1 MFRQRFGKWMVV
13 RHEYQRAV
21 SETAVRERIER
32 GNACLQVS
40 AERQSCHLCSIALCK
55 STKSIHQKSWN
66 SSDASYLR
74 GRESDRSLCA
84 LEVVSLD
91 RSQSTSRLAKCRQRY
106 TWKCLKGRGRSFL
119 KLLSKVVR
127 YEQVMY
133 IALVREKVGIVR
145 TNWRILVI
153 LDLFQVSSW
162 KLFKSWGLMTYG
174 LLESTRALEESSGTE

>member
-1 MFRQRFGKWMVV
+1 MCFQFWTERMATSLVSRKPNRSCQQ
-13 RHEYQRAV
+13 YQ
-21 SETAVRERIER
+21 SFER
-32 GNACLQVS
+32 GIACLQVS

-74 GRESDRSLCA
+74 ERESDTSLCA

-145 TNWRILVI
+145 ANWRILVI
-153 LDLFQVSSW
+153 LDLFKSAPGNFSNHGVS
-162 KLFKSWGLMTYG
+162 
-174 LLESTRALEESSGTE
+174 

>member
-1 MFRQRFGKWMVV
+1 MATSLVSRKPNRRVS
-13 RHEYQRAV
+13 AV
-21 SETAVRERIER
+21 LISQARC
-32 GNACLQVS
+32 ACLQVS

-55 STKSIHQKSWN
+55 STKRIHQRSWN

-74 GRESDRSLCA
+74 GQESDRSLCA

-91 RSQSTSRLAKCRQRY
+91 RSQFYVTISKLAIGY

-119 KLLSKVVR
+119 KLLSKIIR

-133 IALVREKVGIVR
+133 IALVREKAGIVR

-162 KLFKSWGLMTYG
+162 NSPNNGFDGL
-174 LLESTRALEESSGTE
+174 RAAGKH